1 MKHEYDYYYLLTTIM
16 QYQVLMDEYS
26 KYLIQL
32 LMDYIYPY
40 SFIHFIHFLTI
51 LQILL
56 TNQINNYLIYNFV
69 RLIKIFIKACL
80 EDR

>member
-40 SFIHFIHFLTI
+40 SFIHFDCI
-51 LQILL
+51 QIMK
-56 TNQINNYLIYNFV
+56 TFTKDHITF
-69 RLIKIFIKACL
+69 
-80 EDR
+80 